1 MLEEFK
7 KFILK
12 GNVLD
17 LAVAVVI
24 GAAFKTVIDGLVEFI
39 IMPIV
44 GIIGGEPSFNDYD
57 VTINDSV
64 IKWGSFVTVVVSF
77 LIIAAALFVV
87 IKSFEKLQSLRA
99 SAADTSDGDEPV
111 PLTVSEELLAEIRDL
126 LRTQGGASGTPPLA

>member
-17 LAVAVVI
+17 LAIAVVI
-24 GAAFKTVIDGLVEFI
+24 GAAFKEVVDAFVKFI
-39 IMPIV
+39 VMPIIGIV
-44 GIIGGEPSFNDYD
+44 GGKPTFDEYY
-57 VTINDSV
+57 VTINDSQ
-64 IKWGSFVTVVVSF
+64 IRWGSFVTAVVSF
-77 LIIAAALFVV
+77 LIIAAALFVM

-99 SAADTSDGDEPV
+99 DAAGTSDASEEPV

-126 LRTQGGASGTPPLA
+126 LRTQGGPTPPLA